1 MPARTKPG
9 LDWAAIRSDFDRGLG
24 YAALAR
30 RYPVTRQVI
39 HKRAQREGWEKKR
52 KRTKAYWSNQ
62 VATAEIG
69 TDFKLRRL
77 SATRTPEAAAR
88 ILDALSK
95 GLTRSAAATAGNIAA
110 GTLHNWMRDD
120 ADFRDLVVAAEFAAA
135 GDFTAEVYAAAKRG
149 DWKAAAWWLERRD
162 PEHFGAPSRLA
173 APETIKVVINVGRDE
188 QPAIESPTIDATS
201 ERGTETEQ

>member
-1 MPARTKPG
+1 MPAPTKPG
-9 LDWAAIRSDFDRGLG
+9 LDWAAIRADFDKGLG
-24 YAALAR
+24 YSALAR
-30 RYPVTRQVI
+30 RYPVSKQVI

-52 KRTKAYWSNQ
+52 KRTKAHWESQ
-62 VATAEIG
+62 VAKAEVG
-69 TDFKLRRL
+69 TEFKLRRI
-77 SATRTPEAAAR
+77 STTRTPEAAAR
-88 ILDALSK
+88 ILEALSK
-95 GLTRSAAATAGNIAA
+95 GATRSAASAA
-110 GTLHNWMRDD
+110 GCISAETLYAWMRDD
-120 ADFRDLVVAAEFAAA
+120 ADFRGLVVAAEFAAV

-173 APETIKVVINVGRDE
+173 APESIKVLINVGRDE